1 MGLKA
6 MGGLPGPVRAGF
18 EKSAFKPAAGYLMI
32 ETNEKPAR
40 LMGFGKWPM
49 IVGTGL
55 ILAGFVVWAV
65 KRIFVPRASRP

>member
-1 MGLKA
+1 

-49 IVGTGL
+49 IVGAG
-55 ILAGFVVWAV
+55 LAGAGLLAWGA
-65 KRIFVPRASRP
+65 KRMVMGR